1 VVHKYAGS
9 WVVVLVTGFMKMAV
23 VAALA
28 LAAPEQVQE
37 E

>member
-1 VVHKYAGS
+1 
-9 WVVVLVTGFMKMAV
+9 VLVTGFMKMAV